1 MEGVGLVFLILSW
14 YQRSFL
20 SGDGCGLDYFVL
32 SLDVWFIALGNVVRL
47 LVLALLFLVLSV
59 LALILVLGS
68 VYHLPHSTHIS
79 KSFSFLLFFNPCH
92 TYISLLSPS
101 PIFTF
106 FSKYWLHN
114 SISWCTMQVIHHNR
128 TGSGEYGRSISSAF
142 GCRECK

>member
-1 MEGVGLVFLILSW
+1 MEMAVGLIILCFLLMFGSSLLVMWLGSWYWRCCSWFLVYLLLSW
-14 YQRSFL
+14 YSVQ
-20 SGDGCGLDYFVL
+20 CTT
-32 SLDVWFIALGNVVRL
+32 SLTQPI
-47 LVLALLFLVLSV
+47 SV
-59 LALILVLGS
+59 K
-68 VYHLPHSTHIS
+68 